1 MEFMIKTYEHGKMT
15 QFLDKLVPGKDTMDI
30 CGPLG
35 SIHYK
40 RPGSFTIKQ
49 GKERNNYKVKQIGM
63 VCGGTGITP
72 MLQLIDE
79 IVSNSRDK
87 TQVSMIFGNVSIDDI
102 LMKPELEAIRR
113 KHDNIH
119 IRFIID
125 KAPTDGREWNEDVG
139 YVTTDLM
146 QKYLFPAGQDTIT
159 MLCGPPIMC
168 KIVKGNLLKMGHEK
182 KRIVSF

>member
-1 MEFMIKTYEHGKMT
+1 MG
-15 QFLDKLVPGKDTMDI
+15 
-30 CGPLG
+30 GPLG
-35 SIHYK
+35 DIHYK
-40 RPGSFTIKQ
+40 RPGSFMIKQ

-87 TQVSMIFGNVSIDDI
+87 TQVSTIFGNVSIDDI
-102 LMKPELEAIRR
+102 LLKPELEAIRK

-125 KAPTDGREWNEDVG
+125 KAPTDGREWNEEVG
-139 YVTTDLM
+139 YVTTDVI
-146 QKYLFPAGQDTIT
+146 KERIFPPAEDVIVL
-159 MLCGPPIMC
+159 LCGPPIMVKIC
-168 KIVKGNLLKMGHEK
+168 K
-182 KRIVSF
+182 S